1 MRVKMV
7 DVARY
12 LGVSKATVSLA
23 VNNKPGVN
31 EQTRQKILNC
41 IKEMEK
47 AEDVFSMMRTM
58 QGKEESK
65 NPEGVGNAEYLKNS
79 EYLRASGYS
88 GHTDY
93 SERNLMQNQPESA
106 QKGYDAEEKKM
117 IKVVIINHQ
126 KQVVCDPELDLWS
139 EVLKTFDAEA
149 RRLGYLYGLAYMN
162 DEKREVE
169 ELIQECNLDMVAG
182 VIVFGTEITKEDFKK
197 VEEIKKPIVLYDC
210 EASNGEYTSVCIDN
224 KGAVKQALELLW
236 DAGAKDIRYICTD
249 KDIYNFRKRREA
261 FQDILV
267 KWEHMPKKS
276 DIVPLGNTISEISEK
291 AQEWLKTEK
300 LPEAFLFENY
310 QVSIGMLAALR
321 KLGVHVPQDVK
332 LIGIDEV
339 PEYMTS
345 GLALTQLKI
354 PHAQRATMAME
365 LLHKEILCS
374 WDTKIKLFAEAKLI
388 TQNSI

>member
-1 MRVKMV
+1 MKVKMV

-31 EQTRQKILNC
+31 EQTRRKILKC
-41 IKEMEK
+41 IEEMEK
-47 AEDVFSMMRTM
+47 VESPFSVRRPI
-58 QGKEESK
+58 Q
-65 NPEGVGNAEYLKNS
+65 EGDATDRVQD
-79 EYLRASGYS
+79 SGIQDSYN
-88 GHTDY
+88 T
-93 SERNLMQNQPESA
+93 
-106 QKGYDAEEKKM
+106 EEKKM

-162 DEKREVE
+162 DVDEESE
-169 ELIQECNLDMVAG
+169 ELIQECNLDIVAG
-182 VIVFGTEITKEDFKK
+182 VIVFGTEMTKTDIKK
-197 VEEIKKPIVLYDC
+197 IDKIKKPVVLYDC

-236 DAGAKDIRYICTD
+236 NTGARDIRYLGTD
-249 KDIYNFRKRREA
+249 KEIYNFRKRREA
-261 FQDILV
+261 FQDTLI
-267 KWEHMPKKS
+267 KWEHVPKKS
-276 DIVPLGNTISEISEK
+276 DIIKLGTTISEITEH
-291 AQEWLKTEK
+291 AEEWLKRER
-300 LPEAFLFENY
+300 LPEAVLFENY
-310 QVSIGMLAALR
+310 QVSIGVMAALR
-321 KLGVHVPQDVK
+321 KMGVHVPEDIK
-332 LIGIDEV
+332 IIGIDEV

-345 GLALTQLKI
+345 GLALAQLRI

-365 LLHKEILCS
+365 LLHKEISGS

-388 TQNSI
+388 LQDSL

>member
-41 IKEMEK
+41 IAEMEK
-47 AEDVFSMMRTM
+47 AEDVFSMMRTA
-58 QGKEESK
+58 QGKRA
-65 NPEGVGNAEYLKNS
+65 EGNEYPGQTN
-79 EYLRASGYS
+79 YL
-88 GHTDY
+88 
-93 SERNLMQNQPESA
+93 ERNPIQSQPENV
-106 QKGYDAEEKKM
+106 QNGYEAEEKKM

-162 DEKREVE
+162 DGKEEVE
-169 ELIQECNLDMVAG
+169 KLIQECNLDIVAG

-210 EASNGEYTSVCIDN
+210 EAPSGEYTSVCIDN

-236 DAGAKDIRYICTD
+236 DAGARDIRYICTD

-261 FQDILV
+261 FQDILI

-276 DIVPLGNTISEISEK
+276 DIVALGNTISEISEK
-291 AQEWLKTEK
+291 AQEWMKTEK

-321 KLGVHVPQDVK
+321 KLGIHVPQDVK

>member
-1 MRVKMV
+1 MKVKMV

-31 EQTRQKILNC
+31 EQTRRKILKC
-41 IKEMEK
+41 IEEMEK
-47 AEDVFSMMRTM
+47 VESPFSVRRPI
-58 QGKEESK
+58 Q
-65 NPEGVGNAEYLKNS
+65 EGDATDRVQD
-79 EYLRASGYS
+79 SGIQDSYN
-88 GHTDY
+88 T
-93 SERNLMQNQPESA
+93 
-106 QKGYDAEEKKM
+106 EEKKM

-162 DEKREVE
+162 DVDEESE
-169 ELIQECNLDMVAG
+169 ELIQECNLDIVAG
-182 VIVFGTEITKEDFKK
+182 VIVFGTEMTKADLKK
-197 VEEIKKPIVLYDC
+197 IDKIKKPVVLYDC

-236 DAGAKDIRYICTD
+236 NTGVRDIRYLGTD
-249 KDIYNFRKRREA
+249 KEIYNFRKRREA
-261 FQDILV
+261 FQDTLI
-267 KWEHMPKKS
+267 KWEHVPKKS
-276 DIVPLGNTISEISEK
+276 DIIKLGTTISEITEH
-291 AQEWLKTEK
+291 AEEWLKRER
-300 LPEAFLFENY
+300 LPEAVLFENY
-310 QVSIGMLAALR
+310 QVSIGVMAALR
-321 KLGVHVPQDVK
+321 KMGVHVPEDIK
-332 LIGIDEV
+332 IIGIDEV

-345 GLALTQLKI
+345 GLALTQLRI

-365 LLHKEILCS
+365 LLHKEISGS

-388 TQNSI
+388 LQDSL